1 MTRSQKRGSLLV
13 YLGGNLLSLIVVA
26 SWGVG
31 EFGGEVIKG
40 VGEFGGEVNWG
51 VGVLLRK
58 VVLSGA
64 GDEVVELVPLLM
76 RELFEGW
83 AKSGVAGTGS
93 VGLVWGW
100 LVVLLG

>member
-1 MTRSQKRGSLLV
+1 M
-13 YLGGNLLSLIVVA
+13 VA
-26 SWGVG
+26 SW
-31 EFGGEVIKG
+31 G

-64 GDEVVELVPLLM
+64 GDKVVELEPLLM

-83 AKSGVAGTGS
+83 TKSGVAGTGW
-93 VGLVWGW
+93 VGLVMGG
-100 LVVLLG
+100 LLG